1 VRPPRRV
8 AVGDRSDV
16 RRIGPI
22 TQTDIVRFAGAGGD
36 FNPLHHDPNFAAKAG
51 FRGVIAMGQMQAAIL
66 AGLVSD
72 WLGVEHLRE
81 YEVRFV
87 APVFLGDLLELS
99 AEVAAIETHN
109 GTSIASIGLTAAVA
123 GNPVVSA
130 AAKVV
135 VSTA

>member
-1 VRPPRRV
+1 
-8 AVGDRSDV
+8 
-16 RRIGPI
+16 
-22 TQTDIVRFAGAGGD
+22 
-36 FNPLHHDPNFAAKAG
+36 
-51 FRGVIAMGQMQAAIL
+51 MGQMQAAIL